1 MTDTPDAKQVEQ
13 LFQAAREL
21 PAESRAEYLAAQD
34 VSDAIRHE
42 VEELLRYDA
51 IEQGGLSGEVADRLA
66 ATQEIK
72 ARVPLHVASPADS
85 SLGSAIDHG
94 QFLPGTVLAR
104 RYRIVGML
112 GKGGMG
118 EVYRADDLELGQS
131 VALKFL
137 PQRFSQDPR
146 SLERFRG
153 EVRLA
158 RQVSHPNVCRVY
170 DIAQID
176 DQWFLSMEYVDGED
190 LSQLLTR
197 IGRFPADRATE
208 LARQLCL
215 GLNAAHE
222 QGVLHRD
229 LKPAN
234 IMIDG
239 RGKLLITDFGLAELA
254 ADVREDDIRSGTPAY
269 MSPEQLAGREVTA
282 RSDIYSL
289 GIILHEIYTG
299 KTVWQAGSV
308 AELLTERNNTP
319 LPTTSRHDIDLDPQ
333 VEQVIWRCLQPDPEQ
348 RPPSAISVI
357 ASLPGGDPLQA
368 AIAAGETPSPQMVA
382 DSGDEGQLPLLWGVL
397 LYALI
402 WVLAIAMPFFVDWRQ
417 LYNFG
422 NLAENKP
429 EVLEKQAVDYARA
442 LGYETAAVDHAA
454 GFQVDDQRQLEFW
467 YRHSHQQLVPSLPP
481 LWAMGTSWQ
490 VSTKNPALI
499 QHASVAMR
507 LDSGGRLLE
516 FLAVSSSEDLSGGDD
531 LLAGPQ
537 DHDWEQWFAD
547 VGLEPADYVLRD
559 DAVDAPRQR
568 PPTYTDEI
576 RYWKSQST
584 DDDSQ
589 VVMAVYQG
597 KLTYFHLFQ
606 GDQTNGLVRDFRAGS
621 AIQSYSGMVTTV
633 LFSIALLFAVR
644 NLRREKFDL
653 RIATY
658 FSMIY
663 FGGDLLLWIIQSGS
677 ILSLLH
683 DRELAS
689 NYVFRSIASAT
700 RLWFY
705 YVAFEPIVRRY
716 WPGMLVSWARLTAG
730 RIRDPLVGRDL
741 LSGCLIGIGW
751 WWFSTSLGRSV
762 AEVLWPFWPQT
773 LLTRHA
779 IAAGV
784 ASVQYAV
791 LTGIGLLAWL
801 LCFRIMLRSTWPAA
815 LLFVAV
821 VAFSVGYDH
830 WGVWVYGFT
839 AAAVYI
845 YFGLVTLVVAHFF
858 TNFLAQIP
866 ITADIDSWYSSSGIL
881 AISFLIAVASYGLY
895 SSTIRPAGGRI
906 GV

>member
-1 MTDTPDAKQVEQ
+1 MTDTPDAKQVER
-13 LFQAAREL
+13 LFQAVREL
-21 PAESRAEYLAAQD
+21 PPENRAEYLAAQG
-34 VSDAIRHE
+34 VSESIRHE

-66 ATQEIK
+66 ATQEIM
-72 ARVPLHVASPADS
+72 ARVPPHVAPRPDS
-85 SLGSAIDHG
+85 SLASAIDHG
-94 QFLPGTVLAR
+94 RFLPGTVLAR

-137 PQRFSQDPR
+137 PQRFAQDSR

-190 LSQLLTR
+190 LAQLLTR

-299 KTVWQAGSV
+299 KTVWQAGSM
-308 AELLTERNNTP
+308 AELLTQRHSTP
-319 LPTTSRHDIDLDPQ
+319 LPTTSSHDIDLDPL

-348 RPPSAISVI
+348 RPSSAISVI

-382 DSGDEGQLPLLWGVL
+382 DSGDEGQLPPLWGGL

-402 WVLAIAMPFFVDWRQ
+402 CVLAMAMPFFVEWRRR
-417 LYNFG
+417 YDFG
-422 NLAENKP
+422 ELAENKP
-429 EVLEKQAVDYARA
+429 EVLEKQAVDYARTI
-442 LGYETAAVDHAA
+442 GYEAAAVDRAA

-467 YRHSHQQLVPSLPP
+467 YRQSQRHLVPSLPP

-499 QHASVAMR
+499 QHGSAAMR

-516 FLAVSSSEDLSGGDD
+516 FLAVPSSDD
-531 LLAGPQ
+531 LRAGPE
-537 DHDWEQWFAD
+537 DHDWEQRFAD
-547 VGLEPADYVLRD
+547 VGLEPADYVIRD
-559 DAVDAPRQR
+559 DAVDAPMRR

-576 RYWKSQST
+576 RYWKSQNA

-606 GDQTNGLVRDFRAGS
+606 HDQTNGLLRDFRAGP
-621 AIQSYSGMVTTV
+621 AMESYSGMVTTV
-633 LFSIALLFAVR
+633 VFFVALLFAMR

-653 RIATY
+653 RIAT
-658 FSMIY
+658 SLAMIY
-663 FGGDLLLWIIQSGS
+663 FVGDLLLWIIQSVS
-677 ILSLLH
+677 IVSLLH

-730 RIRDPLVGRDL
+730 RVRDPLVGRDL

-751 WWFSTSLGRSV
+751 WWLSTSLGSVLV

-784 ASVQYAV
+784 ASFQYAV

-815 LLFVAV
+815 ALFVAV
-821 VAFSVGYDH
+821 VAFSIGYDH
-830 WGVWVYGFT
+830 WGVWVFGFT

-845 YFGLVTLVVAHFF
+845 YFGLLTLVVAHFF

-881 AISFLIAVASYGLY
+881 AIGLLIAVATYGLY
-895 SSTIRPAGGRI
+895 SSTIRPAGGTI